1 MYIYVDTYICL
12 HIYKSDICIYIYLNH
27 FDIHQKLTQYK
38 STIPQL
44 KKDIILPLEA
54 TVGDTHYG
62 SFEFGIQPEQQSGG
76 EAAGKAVRGTRSAGR
91 NRRR

>member
-1 MYIYVDTYICL
+1 MYIRTYVYIYINL
-12 HIYKSDICIYIYLNH
+12 IYAYIYLNH
-27 FDIHQKLTQYK
+27 FAIHQKLTQYK

-76 EAAGKAVRGTRSAGR
+76 EAVGEAVRRTHSAGR